1 MSRPTPRPAFEIAGG
16 PHVPAPTTVQG
27 VMLQV
32 LLALVPGVIAHVW
45 FFGWGTAVQIVVAV
59 VFALLFEAAML
70 RLRSQPV
77 RLYLSDLSAVVA
89 AVLFCLCVPQLM
101 PWWVTATGMFFAIV
115 VAKHLYG
122 GLGHNIFNPA
132 MVGWVVVLIAFP
144 RDMTAWVTPV
154 QFVDQH
160 LGLLDTIRVIFTGSL
175 PDALS
180 WDAITR
186 ATPLDTLKTQK
197 MLAMTITEI
206 REDPIFGRFGGYG
219 WEWIANWYAVGGLF
233 LLYRRIISW
242 HIPVALL
249 GTVMLADLPVYLMDP
264 DGYLSPLQQVFT
276 GSVVLGAFF
285 VATDPVSSST
295 TPRGR
300 LVYAAG
306 IALITLIIR
315 RWGAYPD
322 GVGFAVLLMNMAV
335 PMIDHY
341 TRTRIYGHPR

>member
-1 MSRPTPRPAFEIAGG
+1 MATFELKGAPYI
-16 PHVPAPTTVQG
+16 PAPTRVQG

-32 LLALVPGVIAHVW
+32 LLALVPGVMAHIW
-45 FFGWGTAVQIVVAV
+45 FFGWGIVVQISIAI
-59 VFALLFEAAML
+59 VFALTFEATML
-70 RLRSQPV
+70 HLRGKDV
-77 RLYLSDLSAVVA
+77 RLYLTDLSAVVT

-122 GLGHNIFNPA
+122 GLGYNLFNPA
-132 MVGWVVVLIAFP
+132 MVGWMVVLIAFP
-144 RDMTAWVTPV
+144 RDLTAWLPPLELAEYHFTL
-154 QFVDQH
+154 FESA
-160 LGLLDTIRVIFTGSL
+160 TIIFTGNIPGEL
-175 PDALS
+175 V
-180 WDAITR
+180 WDDITQ
-186 ATPLDTLKTQK
+186 ATPLDTLKIQTA
-197 MLAMTITEI
+197 LAMTIAEI
-206 REDPIFGRFGGYG
+206 HEDAIFGDFGGLG

-242 HIPVALL
+242 HIPVAFF
-249 GTVMLADLPVYLMDP
+249 GAVMLVDLPFYLMDP
-264 DGYLSPLQQVFT
+264 DGYLGPLQQVFT

-285 VATDPVSSST
+285 IATDPVTASS

-306 IALITLIIR
+306 IGVITLIIR

-335 PMIDHY
+335 PLIDYY
-341 TRTRIYGHPR
+341 TRPTIYGHSR

>member
-1 MSRPTPRPAFEIAGG
+1 
-16 PHVPAPTTVQG
+16 
-27 VMLQV
+27 MLQV

-45 FFGWGTAVQIVVAV
+45 FFGWGIFIQISIAV
-59 VFALLFEAAML
+59 VFALGFEAAML
-70 RLRSQPV
+70 RARGKDI
-77 RLYLSDLSAVVA
+77 RLYLTDLSAVVT

-122 GLGHNIFNPA
+122 GLGYNLFNPA
-132 MVGWVVVLIAFP
+132 MVGWMVVLIAFP
-144 RDMTAWVTPV
+144 RDLTAWLPPLELAEHRFGLIESAQIIFAGHIPGELTWDDVT
-154 QFVDQH
+154 Q
-160 LGLLDTIRVIFTGSL
+160 
-175 PDALS
+175 
-180 WDAITR
+180 
-186 ATPLDTLKTQK
+186 ATPLDTLKIKTA
-197 MLAMTITEI
+197 LAMTIAEI
-206 REDPIFGRFGGYG
+206 HEDPIFGQFGGLG
-219 WEWIANWYAVGGLF
+219 WEWIANWYALGGLF

-242 HIPVALL
+242 QIPVALL
-249 GTVMLADLPVYLMDP
+249 GAVMLIDLPFSLMDP

-285 VATDPVSSST
+285 IATDPVTASS

-306 IALITLIIR
+306 IGLLTLVIR

-335 PMIDHY
+335 PLIDYY
-341 TRTRIYGHPR
+341 TRPTIYGHSR